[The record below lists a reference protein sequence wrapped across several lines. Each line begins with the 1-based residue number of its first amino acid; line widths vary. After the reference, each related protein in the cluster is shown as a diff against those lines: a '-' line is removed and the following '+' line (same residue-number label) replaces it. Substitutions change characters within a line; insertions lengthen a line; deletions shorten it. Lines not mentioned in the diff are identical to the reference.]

1 MVLLE
6 LGQPW
11 PKFAPKGQLPLYRR
25 ALTPEPEDKEEGKAG
40 VDDLGELA
48 WQPRILPEKYSTG
61 GGASK
66 FPIYFL
72 SLILTSKGD
81 DSDITNFLLFELFVV
96 TLLYA

>member
-11 PKFAPKGQLPLYRR
+11 PKFVSKDQLPLYRPAV
-25 ALTPEPEDKEEGKAG
+25 ALEPEDKEELKAG
-40 VDDLGELA
+40 IDDLGELT
-48 WQPRILPEKYSTG
+48 WQPKILPEKYSTGG

-72 SLILTSKGD
+72 SLIFFGGQVKGMILTSLI
-81 DSDITNFLLFELFVV
+81 SYSLSCLW
-96 TLLYA
+96 